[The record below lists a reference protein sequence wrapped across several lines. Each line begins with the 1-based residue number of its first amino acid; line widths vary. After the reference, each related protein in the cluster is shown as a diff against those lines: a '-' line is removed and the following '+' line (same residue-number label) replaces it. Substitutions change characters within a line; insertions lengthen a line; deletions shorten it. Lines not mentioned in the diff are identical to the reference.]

1 MTDHLEHVKQ
11 EFTRQAESFASAAA
25 LTDEALTARF
35 VEALGPRASGTIL
48 DVACGPG
55 IVTAAIAP
63 KAHAVVALDLTPE
76 MLEKARQRCAK
87 AGCDNVT
94 FREGSATEL
103 PFAENTF
110 AGVVT
115 RLSMHH
121 FTEPRRALAEMFRV
135 LQPEGR
141 LVLADVVSAED
152 ANASALQNAIEVLR
166 DPSHV
171 RMLPVSELV
180 SLIEGA
186 GFTVEQQAG
195 WEKPREFEEW
205 MGVVNE
211 PARSAPLRTM
221 LQALAKA
228 GQDAGMELSLAG
240 DKLTFVHR
248 WHMVTARK
256 PSA

>member
-1 MTDHLEHVKQ
+1 VRQ
-11 EFTRQAESFASAAA
+11 EFARQAATFASAAA

-35 VEALGPRASGTIL
+35 VDALGPSAGGTIL

-63 KAHAVVALDLTPE
+63 KSGAVVALDLTPE

-94 FREGSATEL
+94 FGEGSATDL
-103 PFAENTF
+103 PFAENSF

-115 RLSMHH
+115 RLSIHH
-121 FTEPRRALAEMFRV
+121 FREPHRALAEMFRV
-135 LQPEGR
+135 LASDGR

-152 ANASALQNAIEVLR
+152 ADASALQNAIEVLR

-186 GFTVEQQAG
+186 GFTIEQQAS
-195 WEKPREFEEW
+195 WDKPREFEEW
-205 MGVVNE
+205 MGIVNE
-211 PARSAPLRTM
+211 PERAAPLRTI

-228 GQDAGMELSLAG
+228 GQDAGMGLSLADG
-240 DKLTFVHR
+240 KLLFVHR

-256 PSA
+256 SRA